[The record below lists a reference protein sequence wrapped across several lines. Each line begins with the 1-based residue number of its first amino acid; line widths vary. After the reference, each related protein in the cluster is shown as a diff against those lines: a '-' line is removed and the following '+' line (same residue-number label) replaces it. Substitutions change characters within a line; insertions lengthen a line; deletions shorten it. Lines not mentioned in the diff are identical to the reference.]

1 MGVIINE
8 FEAVAEGPATAPIEP
23 AADARE
29 RKGQAPDPIAVAA
42 ALEQLVEQAER
53 VWAH

>member
-1 MGVIINE
+1 MGIIINE
-8 FEAVAEGPATAPIEP
+8 FEAVAEAPATAPVEP

-29 RKGQAPDPIAVAA
+29 RKGQAPEPMALAT
-42 ALEQLVEQAER
+42 ALEQLAEQAER